1 MRNRVTIIILYVFCL
16 SIIPSFI
23 YAQGNLDQAK
33 SKIKEINGK
42 WENYLKDGNQ
52 QALLDLYAD
61 DAYLLA
67 PNSKTIKG
75 KDAIKEHYSTE
86 SSDVQKFTDV
96 KFSTTDVLGQND
108 MFVEIGTYKM
118 TMQMKNSSKPVEDEG
133 KYVTVWRM
141 MPDGSLKVVVD
152 AFNTDMS
159 MKEVQNAMNQQ
170 GKTDNE
176 MTGGKEKK

>member
-1 MRNRVTIIILYVFCL
+1 
-16 SIIPSFI
+16 
-23 YAQGNLDQAK
+23 
-33 SKIKEINGK
+33 
-42 WENYLKDGNQ
+42 
-52 QALLDLYAD
+52 
-61 DAYLLA
+61 
-67 PNSKTIKG
+67 
-75 KDAIKEHYSTE
+75 
-86 SSDVQKFTDV
+86 
-96 KFSTTDVLGQND
+96 STTDVLGQND

>member
-108 MFVEIGTYKM
+108 
-118 TMQMKNSSKPVEDEG
+118 
-133 KYVTVWRM
+133 
-141 MPDGSLKVVVD
+141 
-152 AFNTDMS
+152 
-159 MKEVQNAMNQQ
+159 
-170 GKTDNE
+170 
-176 MTGGKEKK
+176 